1 MDAVLSFIKT
11 SEFLI
16 GVGAFVALIIIWL
29 ITRVVRKKR
38 YLKQLNNL
46 EIEINALRSTPIQ
59 YKINKA
65 VGLMK
70 VNQSVSDQVEA
81 IQSQFLD
88 VTNQYDRI
96 TFLLGSSEDEILSS
110 HLKAGKE
117 QLQELNDVYTEAKAN
132 VLELNGKLD
141 RLLEDETR
149 LRDSINDHKNI
160 YRDYKVK
167 YQSNLSDYND
177 TTQELENTMNDI
189 EQMFS
194 TFEEWM
200 YASEYLKAQK
210 QSEEIAKSVKEY
222 GAAINLIPSLLEKAK
237 GVVPHL
243 LEEVTG
249 QYQSISSK
257 GVFLQHLEVFKN
269 IQLISD
275 SLKENLT
282 NISKLRLDGVNESL
296 DDSTK
301 RLQQLSS
308 AISKEDKAFDTVV
321 GLSASA
327 FTQLDQIKDEV
338 LTLDEQIPSLNERYG
353 FVSLSD
359 AVQKMKDKE
368 ASLLSTKEKIQQKL
382 TQEQIPSTSLQ
393 IELNEFN
400 QEVSHLEIEIQ
411 EANRQVLSARSDEQR
426 AQKQLLKLHL
436 IMNDIST
443 KIESRHLP
451 HINQQYDGDVAKAR
465 QMINQIDKVLAI
477 NPLDIESLNRSVNG
491 SIDFIYRLYN
501 NVNNLV
507 GTVDMVENAIVYA
520 NKYRSTYPE
529 LDSELSR
536 AEVSFRN
543 GEYTYALKTVIYA
556 IEKIKPGSPYEQLIM
571 DNSRSA

>member
-16 GVGAFVALIIIWL
+16 GVGVFVALIIIWL

-46 EIEINALRSTPIQ
+46 EIDINALRSTPIQ

-353 FVSLSD
+353 FVTLSD

>member
-16 GVGAFVALIIIWL
+16 GVGVFVALIIIWL

-353 FVSLSD
+353 FVMLSD

-411 EANRQVLSARSDEQR
+411 EANRQVLSVRSDEQR

>member
-16 GVGAFVALIIIWL
+16 GVGVFVALIIIWL

-353 FVSLSD
+353 FVTLSD